1 MVFLSSCFAVYAWGS
16 TNILSGLA
24 QGIPFFTQLS
34 ASIACK

>member
-1 MVFLSSCFAVYAWGS
+1 MMFVSSCFAVYAWGS

-24 QGIPFFTQLS
+24 QGIPFFTQLY